1 VDATVSVVIPVKDA
15 GDDLRRLLAALRDQ
29 QGLTDLEIVVVDSGS
44 TDGSG
49 DTAREFDATVISIAP
64 EDFSHSGTRNLAA
77 QRSRGTHL
85 LFTVQ
90 DALPPS
96 EFWLHDLLSLMKSE
110 KVAAVSCA
118 ERPRADA
125 DLFYRVSLWF
135 HNRFMEV
142 DGRDRIM
149 SKPDEE
155 SYLALRKN
163 GQLSNIACLMPKAL
177 FLQYGFRGDFGEDLD
192 LGVRLIKDGYK
203 LALLG
208 TARVLHSHN
217 RPAYYHL
224 KRGYVDALLLSQMFR
239 DFPVHAVDAD
249 DLLRSIGPA
258 FDVLDAL
265 VHRDLRQLALPCA
278 TPAVSRMVLDS
289 LQAAGATTV
298 AYIERPHPCVQD
310 TNLQS
315 FLQRRCGRSQGEG
328 SPNPANPVV
337 LGAVRGALAGVFE
350 YMMNTADVVDGPA
363 LQDFIACLYKTCA
376 IQCGSL
382 LGSTFGRG
390 SVETRLRLRDIN
402 AELIRGV

>member
-224 KRGYVDALLLSQMFR
+224 KRGYADGLQLSQMFD
-239 DFPVHAVDAD
+239 DFPVRSIDAD
-249 DLLRSIGPA
+249 VLVRSIRPA
-258 FDVLDAL
+258 FDAIDGLVCVDLSTLPVPCSIAVLSRAVFDGLEAATANVAAIAAL
-265 VHRDLRQLALPCA
+265 HRRVADTDL
-278 TPAVSRMVLDS
+278 
-289 LQAAGATTV
+289 
-298 AYIERPHPCVQD
+298 E
-310 TNLQS
+310 S
-315 FLQRRCGRSQGEG
+315 FLQRNCDSAGEPLG
-328 SPNPANPVV
+328 GTSVQPIV
-337 LGAVRGALAGVFE
+337 LDAVRGALAGVFE